1 MTFNLN
7 ILKVLSMKKIF
18 LLFVLSSSLS
28 FLTANNSSYYSFSV
42 HIEPHQT
49 TNNQAWEQSV
59 SLVNTLREQFN
70 PEEQEPITDEQ
81 MFLAYIHHAI
91 SIIHKI
97 LALNDNS
104 QLDIG
109 TKISY
114 ELLQMPKTGLVL
126 AFEYMPDTTT
136 CPQKNCDQIHALMGQ
151 LSVYNAQEN
160 KEQLFNN
167 LSLLESVFE
176 LTYGQAAIQVIVNED
191 IP

>member
-1 MTFNLN
+1 
-7 ILKVLSMKKIF
+7 MKKIF